1 MQRLRRDA
9 QLPTRYRSSSPPRF
23 LQTNDLQKRR
33 RIDVGTVDRNDVD
46 QALAVIAP
54 APECS
59 NKPPQLIS
67 TELPHFRANYVQ
79 NRLGYTL
86 YTNLSEIGCFELFFS
101 DFVVQILSEETNS
114 YAESKLRTYPLA
126 IQERCC
132 WVPTTIAEIRVYLGI
147 HLHFGLYHLAVR
159 EDYWKIHKLGQFM
172 GYGRFKRI
180 HRYFSLNDENDTL
193 PPLNAPWFHRI
204 QRVSDLIR
212 AACRNSY
219 TPSSHI
225 TIDEAM
231 VAFKGRSK
239 HTVKLKNKPI
249 NNGYKLW
256 CIGDHGYI
264 WSWLFHSRV
273 DGVEGFTKSQPTYWP
288 QKSMNAAGEPLEKRA
303 SLAPTYALVLR
314 LAAQLPRLEFCIYL
328 DNLFLNLP
336 VAQCLLAMGIYCM
349 GTIRKKAIG
358 FPLSLQSYLENN
370 SELLWDSTIAQV
382 VDNNT
387 LCFIWQDNKPVAA
400 ISTAHSLHQS
410 EDRIQRLRR
419 CPKINPENQ
428 RILRPVFQGQP
439 FKELFILK
447 AMDDYNH
454 DMKGVDQAD
463 QLRASFT
470 CHRKQDYR
478 TQMPLFYFLL
488 DVSCVNAFLL
498 WQRSS
503 TVNATIAPKTHNTHR
518 AFMSVVC
525 DKLLYS
531 NPKIKKKSEEE
542 THSQS
547 LSTMALSRYHKRIE
561 DKCYSRC
568 H

>member
-1 MQRLRRDA
+1 
-9 QLPTRYRSSSPPRF
+9 
-23 LQTNDLQKRR
+23 
-33 RIDVGTVDRNDVD
+33 
-46 QALAVIAP
+46 
-54 APECS
+54 
-59 NKPPQLIS
+59 
-67 TELPHFRANYVQ
+67 
-79 NRLGYTL
+79 
-86 YTNLSEIGCFELFFS
+86 
-101 DFVVQILSEETNS
+101 
-114 YAESKLRTYPLA
+114 
-126 IQERCC
+126 
-132 WVPTTIAEIRVYLGI
+132 
-147 HLHFGLYHLAVR
+147 
-159 EDYWKIHKLGQFM
+159 M

-193 PPLNAPWFHRI
+193 PLPDAPWFHRI

-212 AACRNSY
+212 AACRNSH

-288 QKSMNAAGEPLEKRA
+288 QKSMNTAGEPLEKRA

-349 GTIRKKAIG
+349 GTTRKKAIG

-410 EDRIQRLRR
+410 EDRIQRLR
-419 CPKINPENQ
+419 
-428 RILRPVFQGQP
+428 
-439 FKELFILK
+439 
-447 AMDDYNH
+447 
-454 DMKGVDQAD
+454 
-463 QLRASFT
+463 
-470 CHRKQDYR
+470 
-478 TQMPLFYFLL
+478 
-488 DVSCVNAFLL
+488 
-498 WQRSS
+498 
-503 TVNATIAPKTHNTHR
+503 
-518 AFMSVVC
+518 
-525 DKLLYS
+525 
-531 NPKIKKKSEEE
+531 
-542 THSQS
+542 
-547 LSTMALSRYHKRIE
+547 
-561 DKCYSRC
+561 
-568 H
+568 